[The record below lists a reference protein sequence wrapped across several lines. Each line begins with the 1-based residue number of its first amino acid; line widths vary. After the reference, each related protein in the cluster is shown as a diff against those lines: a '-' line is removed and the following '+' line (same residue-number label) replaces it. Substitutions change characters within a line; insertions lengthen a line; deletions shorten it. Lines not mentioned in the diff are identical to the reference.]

1 MSGARR
7 GKKASPFAR
16 ALLAPIRF
24 YRGNISPNTQPSCRF
39 RPTCSEYARQAIAWH
54 GALRG
59 GYLAL
64 RRLLRCHPLSR
75 RGWYDPVP
83 PPKKKENR
91 RP

>member
-1 MSGARR
+1 M
-7 GKKASPFAR
+7 KHI
-16 ALLAPIRF
+16 LLALIRL
-24 YRGNISPNTQPSCRF
+24 YQTAISPYTRPHCRYC
-39 RPTCSEYARQAIAWH
+39 PTCSEYARQAIAWH